1 MIHTLYG
8 DGIHDDTAAI
18 QELID
23 SSCEVSLPVPKA
35 FYLISKPL
43 ELHSNFKLKLPR
55 FAEIRL
61 APGSN
66 CVMAK
71 NKTVEQ
77 HHEAPGIGDIWCYL
91 DFYSPDAPC
100 ENIEIEGGIWNF
112 NNKNQKANPISDGIW
127 EPKGYSGFLM
137 LFYNVRNLRLSCLT
151 LKDPCTF
158 CVTLDTVS
166 YFSISDITFDFNDGN
181 LYQSNMDGIHLNG
194 NCHHGD
200 IEKLFGTCYDDVVA
214 LNANEGSAGTI
225 HDITI
230 RGIYTKGSYSAVRM
244 LTSNE
249 NCAVRNVHIS
259 DIYGTFYHFAVSF
272 QHFFMSEERGFIE
285 NVTLENVFA
294 SKSDR
299 NLVKFPRVHKYRN
312 YGLIDFESHNDI
324 KNLVVRNIH
333 RSEYVDANPTIMMAG
348 DIVVENLI
356 LDNITTENH
365 LDSAQIKLVQSKA
378 EIKELCAQSLYL
390 DGEEVIL

>member
-1 MIHTLYG
+1 MKYTLYG
-8 DGIHDDTAAI
+8 DGIHDDTNAI
-18 QELID
+18 QQMID
-23 SSCEVSLPVPKA
+23 SSCELSLPVPEK

-43 ELHSNFKLKLPR
+43 ELPSKFKLKLPR

-71 NKTVEQ
+71 NKTKINNHPKNDTEK
-77 HHEAPGIGDIWCYL
+77 IWSYL

-100 ENIEIEGGIWNF
+100 ENIEIEGGVWNF

-127 EPKGYSGFLM
+127 EPKGYSGYLM
-137 LFYNVRNLRLSCLT
+137 LFYNVKNLKLSHLT

-158 CVTLDTVS
+158 SVTLDTVS
-166 YFSISDITFDFNDGN
+166 YFSISDINFDFNDGN

-194 NCHHGD
+194 NCHHGN

-214 LNANEGSAGTI
+214 MNANEGSAGTI
-225 HDITI
+225 HDISV
-230 RGIYTKGSYSAVRM
+230 RGIYTEGSYSAVRL
-244 LTSNE
+244 LTSNAD
-249 NCAVRNVHIS
+249 CAVRNVHIS

-272 QHFFMSEERGFIE
+272 QHYFKSEERGLIE

-294 SKSDR
+294 AKSDR
-299 NLVKFPRVHKYRN
+299 NLVKFPRVHNYRN

-333 RSEYVDANPTIMMAG
+333 RSEYIDANPTILAAG
-348 DIVVENLI
+348 DIMMENVVF
-356 LDNITTENH
+356 DNITTENYIVN
-365 LDSAQIKLVQSKA
+365 ARIELVQSKA
-378 EIKELCAQSLYL
+378 VIKNLRTQGLYL
-390 DGEEVIL
+390 NGKEINF